1 MTGLWAALDDYLR
14 IRRAA
19 GYKLERDEKLLRQ
32 FLSYCDDAAVTT
44 ITTDVAV
51 GWATLPERPSP
62 GWLGMRLGVVRQF
75 AAWRQL
81 TDAATEVPPADV
93 LGCTPNRRAVPYL
106 YTHGEIVALMAAA
119 DQLRWPLGQATY
131 ATFVG
136 LVAVTGMRMGEAI
149 GLDRDDVDPHSGWLR
164 VRHAKFGKARQLAL
178 SPSTIEALA
187 GYLRRRDELCPAP
200 VTDALLISSAGT
212 RLLACNV
219 EATFRKLVRLVGLAP
234 RSTRCRPRIHDLRHS
249 FAVATLVEWYHDGG
263 DVAARLPALSTW
275 LGHVDPAATYWYL
288 SAAPELMELAAAR
301 LDGRFGGRR

>member
-1 MTGLWAALDDYLR
+1 
-14 IRRAA
+14 
-19 GYKLERDEKLLRQ
+19 
-32 FLSYCDDAAVTT
+32 
-44 ITTDVAV
+44 
-51 GWATLPERPSP
+51 
-62 GWLGMRLGVVRQF
+62 
-75 AAWRQL
+75 
-81 TDAATEVPPADV
+81 
-93 LGCTPNRRAVPYL
+93 
-106 YTHGEIVALMAAA
+106 
-119 DQLRWPLGQATY
+119 
-131 ATFVG
+131 
-136 LVAVTGMRMGEAI
+136 MRMSEAI

-178 SPSTIEALA
+178 SPSTIEALE

-200 VTDALLISSAGT
+200 GVDALLISSAGT

-234 RSTRCRPRIHDLRHS
+234 RSTRCRPRIHDQRHS
-249 FAVATLVEWYHDGG
+249 FTVATLVEWYRAGI